1 VVYKPRPW
9 IFVIFMAEIYTAA
22 QNITL
27 ERWPVPSRLL
37 FIEVAVAMPNGPL
50 SLYRQ
55 RRGSGTLRADPDQE
69 LAAEKLQ
76 SLYHALAR
84 YQPQSG
90 KTGWRERFGLSR
102 RPTEPAPQGLYM
114 YGGVGRGKSMLMDLF
129 FSTAPVEKKR
139 RVHFH
144 AFMLEVHE
152 RLHKYRVSISGRP
165 RAGDDA
171 LPRLAEEMAREAWL
185 LCFDEFHV
193 TNIADAMILGR
204 LFTALFEQGV
214 VVVATSNWAPDML
227 YKDGLQRELF
237 LPFIA
242 LMKQRLDVYALDGP
256 VDYRL
261 DRLQGKQVY
270 HFPLGDDTTRRL
282 EETFLALTGVR
293 GEPDHLLVQ
302 GRRVEVARAAK
313 GVAWAGFVDLCCK
326 PLGAA
331 DYIALAVHFHTVLI
345 DGVPVMNDMKRNEAK
360 RLMTLID
367 ALYEHKVN
375 VVIAAEAA
383 PEKLYPVGEHAF
395 EFERT
400 VSRLMEMQ
408 AEDYLNKQH
417 LT

>member
-1 VVYKPRPW
+1 
-9 IFVIFMAEIYTAA
+9 
-22 QNITL
+22 
-27 ERWPVPSRLL
+27 
-37 FIEVAVAMPNGPL
+37 MPNGPL
-50 SLYRQ
+50 SLYRA

-76 SLYHALAR
+76 SLYQALSN
-84 YQPQSG
+84 YQPKTG
-90 KTGWRERFGLSR
+90 KTGWRERFGLIR
-102 RPTEPAPQGLYM
+102 RPAEPAPQGLYM
-114 YGGVGRGKSMLMDLF
+114 FGGVGRGKSMLMDLF
-129 FSTAPVEKKR
+129 FETAPADKKR

-152 RLHKYRVSISGRP
+152 RLHRYRTAIDGRP

-171 LPRLAEEMAREAWL
+171 LPRLAEAMADEAWL

-193 TNIADAMILGR
+193 TNITDAMILGR
-204 LFTALFEQGV
+204 LFTALFERGV

-242 LMKQRLDVYALDGP
+242 LLKQRLDVLALDGA

-270 HFPLGDDTTRRL
+270 YAPLGAETDRRM
-282 EETFLALTGVR
+282 EEAFLALTDGAA
-293 GEPDHLLVQ
+293 GAPDHLLVQ
-302 GRRVEVARAAK
+302 GRRVDVARAAK
-313 GVAWAGFVDLCCK
+313 GVAAVRFRDVCGK
-326 PLGAA
+326 PLGPA
-331 DYIALAVHFHTVLI
+331 DYIALAVHYHTVMI
-345 DGVPVMNDMKRNEAK
+345 ADVPMMSDELRNEAK

-375 VVIAAEAA
+375 VVIAAEAP

-408 AEDYLNKQH
+408 AEDYLNKRH

>member
-1 VVYKPRPW
+1 
-9 IFVIFMAEIYTAA
+9 
-22 QNITL
+22 
-27 ERWPVPSRLL
+27 
-37 FIEVAVAMPNGPL
+37 MPNGPL

-76 SLYHALAR
+76 SLYHALAH

-90 KTGWRERFGLSR
+90 KAGWRERFGLGR
-102 RPTEPAPQGLYM
+102 RPAEPAPQGLYM

-129 FSTAPVEKKR
+129 FETAPVEKKR

-152 RLHKYRVSISGRP
+152 RAHRYRESIAGRP

-171 LPRLAEEMAREAWL
+171 LPRLAEEMANEAWL

-204 LFTALFEQGV
+204 LFTALFERGV

-242 LMKQRLDVYALDGP
+242 LLKQRLDVLALDGA

-261 DRLQGKQVY
+261 DRLQGRPVY
-270 HFPLGDDTTRRL
+270 YAPLGADADRQMD
-282 EETFLALTGVR
+282 ETFLSLTDGTPGR
-293 GEPDHLLVQ
+293 PDHLLVQ
-302 GRRVEVARAAK
+302 GRRLDIASAARGVAR
-313 GVAWAGFVDLCCK
+313 VGFREMCER

-331 DYIALAVHFHTVLI
+331 DYIALAVHYHTVLLS
-345 DGVPVMNDMKRNEAK
+345 GVPMMSDEKRNEAK

-375 VVIAAEAA
+375 VVIAAEAP
-383 PEKLYPVGEHAF
+383 PERLYPAGEHAF

-408 AEDYLNKQH
+408 AEDYLHRQH